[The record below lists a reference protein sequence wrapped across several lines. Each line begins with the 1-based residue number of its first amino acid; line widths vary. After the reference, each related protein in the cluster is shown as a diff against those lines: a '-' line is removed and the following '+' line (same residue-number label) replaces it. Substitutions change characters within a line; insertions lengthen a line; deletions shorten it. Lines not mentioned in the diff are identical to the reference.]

1 MCADGCI
8 YIYMYMTIYVYTY
21 IHIHICI
28 NTYIHIHTY
37 VHTYIINIG
46 CIDCDVCRWMCPS
59 IYGRKGIKAAVVAQ
73 PVKEVSY
80 GYVYINLCM

>member
-1 MCADGCI
+1 
-8 YIYMYMTIYVYTY
+8 MYM
-21 IHIHICI
+21 CL
-28 NTYIHIHTY
+28 
-37 VHTYIINIG
+37 G

-80 GYVYINLCM
+80 IYVYVYICKNRVRDISIP